1 MVGKKPAVKPFLV
14 MYIPALSTAARQF
27 LGGLALFLVIADHS
41 AVAQTTLTPV
51 DSALTPS
58 SAPTAASDAASPA
71 EPAASAAIATS
82 AVPAAPDTV
91 VLSELRRLSEKWAD
105 ASVRN
110 DAETMSQLMAPEY
123 VSINSKGRIM
133 QRPDMLRAI
142 ASGRA
147 KIAVNKGFDYF
158 IRVYGDV
165 GVVMHNSSFMGS
177 LNGVNTSGE
186 YRSTHLY
193 VRREG
198 RWQLASSQTTYVA
211 PIDSRASLSVQR

>member
-1 MVGKKPAVKPFLV
+1 MVGKKPRVKPFLV
-14 MYIPALSTAARQF
+14 MYISALSTASRQF

-51 DSALTPS
+51 GSELTPS

-71 EPAASAAIATS
+71 ESAAAIAIS

-105 ASVRN
+105 ASVRS

-123 VSINSKGRIM
+123 VSINSKGQVMR
-133 QRPDMLRAI
+133 RPDMLRAI

-193 VRREG
+193 VWRKG
-198 RWQLASSQTTYVA
+198 LWQLASSQTTYVA

>member
-1 MVGKKPAVKPFLV
+1 MVGKKPDVKPLLV
-14 MYIPALSTAARQF
+14 MDIPALSTAARQF
-27 LGGLALFLVIADHS
+27 LGGLALVLVIAHHS
-41 AVAQTTLTPV
+41 AVAQTTLTPA
-51 DSALTPS
+51 DSELTPT
-58 SAPTAASDAASPA
+58 SAPPAASDAASAA
-71 EPAASAAIATS
+71 EPAAAVVATS
-82 AVPAAPDTV
+82 TVPAAPDTV

-105 ASVRN
+105 AGVRN

-123 VSINSKGRIM
+123 VSINSKGQVM
-133 QRPDMLRAI
+133 QRPDMLRAV

-165 GVVMHNSSFMGS
+165 GVVMHNTSFMGS

-211 PIDSRASLSVQR
+211 PIDSRASLSAQR